1 MAAVTLNSVGKQY
14 PNGTVAVR
22 NVSLE
27 IPDGEFLVL
36 VGPSGCGKSTLLR
49 MVAGLEEITEGE
61 VIIGGRVVNDENPKD
76 RDIAMVFQNYAL
88 YPHMTVRRNI
98 GYALRLARVPKA
110 EIDRQVDEVA
120 RILELAELLDNK
132 PAQLSGGQRQ
142 RVAMGRAIIREPA
155 VYLMDEPLS
164 NLDAQLRVQTR
175 AEITKLQ
182 ARLGVTTIYVT
193 HDQVEAMTMGTRVAV
208 LKGGVIQQVDAPQ
221 GLYDRPANLFVATF
235 IGSPSMNLYH
245 ARLNRRSGGG
255 TSVRIDSIE
264 LELPASTL
272 AGTPQLESFID
283 QDVVVGVRPEA
294 FFDPE
299 LVGDGSAV
307 QSLTATVELVEALGA
322 DLLVHAAIDARA
334 VAADGSDPAESASGA
349 SAEGAGRAPCHARLT
364 PRSQVRAA
372 ERIRLGV
379 DVGQLHF
386 FDPATGTRIQG
397 RR

>member
-1 MAAVTLNSVGKQY
+1 MAGVTLESVTKRY
-14 PNGTVAVR
+14 PNGTLAVR
-22 NVSLE
+22 DVNLE

-49 MVAGLEEITEGE
+49 MIAGLEEITEGE
-61 VIIGGRVVNDENPKD
+61 IIIGRRVVNDENPKD

-110 EIDRQVDEVA
+110 EIARRVDEVA
-120 RILELAELLDNK
+120 RILELDELLDNK

-208 LKGGVIQQVDAPQ
+208 LRGGVIQQVDAPQ

-245 ARLNRRSGGG
+245 ARLNRHAGGG
-255 TSVRIDSIE
+255 TSVRIDSTG

-272 AGTPQLESFID
+272 ADTPDLESFIEKE
-283 QDVVVGVRPEA
+283 VVVGIRSEA

-299 LVGDGSAV
+299 FVGDGSAV

-322 DLLVHAAIDARA
+322 DLLVHAEIGARGA
-334 VAADGSDPAESASGA
+334 AADGSDRADAA
-349 SAEGAGRAPCHARLT
+349 SAVSAHSAERAPCHVRLT
-364 PRSQVRAA
+364 PRSRVRPAD
-372 ERIRLGV
+372 RIRLGV

-397 RR
+397 QR